1 MIRTTSVLALS
12 LLCGCVTSRA
22 VAPLPS
28 SKLRASSEGREVTV
42 RVKRAHL
49 KWGHFSDSGP
59 DQLVIEIDNRSKR
72 TVRLAPKRLRLVELR
87 PRERASAGEEVERGR
102 TDPAV
107 PLVSPAKGAIHGAA
121 AGARLGGSLSGGS
134 GGGRGALAGG
144 LGGMFVGAAA
154 TAAIMIPVGV
164 YLVADRLAR
173 EAERDIDPGETKTLR
188 VSLGEVKLEHR
199 RRYALDVYPALSPAP
214 AGLWPTPV
222 VDVTDPHLGYGPPS
236 SHRWI
241 WHLRMGGGAIY
252 EGPTTG
258 GLGGVEV
265 FFGRQWRRFSVG
277 AFAMLGLGSTGL
289 ETRYRLPVFRWLTL
303 VPFAG
308 YGYTFGAGRFGAAV
322 GHGPRAGLEIDFPL
336 ARTRRLNYERS
347 LINIGLYGH
356 AGPIF
361 IHDRE
366 GVGLKMQFGMVLGVF

>member
-1 MIRTTSVLALS
+1 VIRETFLLTLALWS
-12 LLCGCVTSRA
+12 AGCITSRA

-28 SKLRASSEGREVTV
+28 SRLRTSSEGGKVTV

-49 KWGHFSDSGP
+49 KWGRATP
-59 DQLVIEIDNRSKR
+59 DQLVIEIKNRSKK

-87 PRERASAGEEVERGR
+87 ARARAGEEVERGS
-102 TDPAV
+102 TDPKV
-107 PLVSPAKGAIHGAA
+107 PLVSPAEGAVRGAA
-121 AGARLGGSLSGGS
+121 AGAQLGGSLSGGS
-134 GGGRGALAGG
+134 GGGGGALVGG
-144 LGGMFVGAAA
+144 LGGMFVGAAVVGVV
-154 TAAIMIPVGV
+154 MIPVGV
-164 YLVADRLAR
+164 YILADRLAR

-188 VSLGEVKLEHR
+188 VSLGKAKLDNG
-199 RRYALDVYPALSPAP
+199 RRYALDVYPALSPGP
-214 AGLWPTPV
+214 AGLWPMPV
-222 VDVTDPHLGYGPPS
+222 VDVEDRHLGYGPPS
-236 SHRWI
+236 SLRWI
-241 WHLRMGGGAIY
+241 WHLRIGGGAIY

-258 GLGGVEV
+258 GLGGVEA

-277 AFAMLGLGSTGL
+277 AFTMLGLGSAGL
-289 ETRYRLPVFRWLTL
+289 ETRYRLSVFRWLNL

-336 ARTRRLNYERS
+336 ARVGRMGYRRSRM
-347 LINIGLYGH
+347 NIGLYGH

-366 GVGLKMQFGMVLGVF
+366 GVGLKMQFGMVVGVF